1 MERKYKY
8 AIIFSI
14 VLLILIGI
22 LFFVYFKF
30 FYKVSFY
37 RYSDDEFKFNYDVNF
52 RVSKEKGVYK
62 IVDKDNR
69 ATIIIEVLE
78 NDKEVMSIDKDR
90 ASSLAQERIVDSSY
104 NKISFSCL
112 DHICQSV
119 YQNDKKEITIDVEYI
134 DKYIYIYELT
144 NNIDDN
150 EDYIEKFDLIVNSFM
165 RD

>member
-1 MERKYKY
+1 MFTLSFFIRFHF
-8 AIIFSI
+8 IDI
-14 VLLILIGI
+14 VMMSLNLIMMLTLG
-22 LFFVYFKF
+22 LVK
-30 FYKVSFY
+30 
-37 RYSDDEFKFNYDVNF
+37 R
-52 RVSKEKGVYK
+52 KGVYK

-165 RD
+165 RA

>member
-1 MERKYKY
+1 
-8 AIIFSI
+8 
-14 VLLILIGI
+14 
-22 LFFVYFKF
+22 
-30 FYKVSFY
+30 
-37 RYSDDEFKFNYDVNF
+37 
-52 RVSKEKGVYK
+52 
-62 IVDKDNR
+62 
-69 ATIIIEVLE
+69 
-78 NDKEVMSIDKDR
+78 MSIDKDR

>member
-1 MERKYKY
+1 MDKKYKY

-119 YQNDKKEITIDVEYI
+119 YQNDKKEITVEYI

-165 RD
+165 RA